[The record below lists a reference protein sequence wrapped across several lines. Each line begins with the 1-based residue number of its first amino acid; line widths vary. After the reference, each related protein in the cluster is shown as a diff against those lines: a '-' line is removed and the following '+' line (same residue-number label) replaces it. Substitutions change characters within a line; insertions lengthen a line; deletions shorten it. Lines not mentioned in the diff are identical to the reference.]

1 MHPTNR
7 RTTPVG
13 APTEQSDATLP
24 LSMQRESCCSPEARA
39 LAANRDDRIRV
50 PDDAEL
56 ATALASD
63 DPLVRLASLVP

>member
-1 MHPTNR
+1 
-7 RTTPVG
+7 
-13 APTEQSDATLP
+13 
-24 LSMQRESCCSPEARA
+24 MQRESCCSPEARA

-63 DPLVRLASLVP
+63 DPLVRHASLVP